1 MNRAPPPTQ
10 PDLLRDAVRYAI
22 TSRRSIRG
30 FLPTPVDP
38 ATIADLLAIASRA
51 PSGSNI
57 QPWKVHVLTGPA
69 LDRARAALTAAFEAG
84 APEVREYQY
93 YPRKWREPYLQ
104 RRRAV
109 GWALYELAG
118 VARGDQVAGQRQRGL
133 NFTFFGAPAVLIFT
147 IDKDMEQG
155 SWLDYGMFLQNV
167 MIAARGFGLD
177 TCPQAAIASYP
188 GELRLELGIPDSE
201 MLVCGMA
208 LGIADPDEPTNALL
222 STREPVEAFSTFHH
236 D

>member
-1 MNRAPPPTQ
+1 MNRSPPPFP
-10 PDLLRDAVRYAI
+10 PDALRNAVRYAI

-38 ATIADLLAIASRA
+38 AAIAEVLAIASRA

-69 LDRARAALTAAFEAG
+69 LDRVRAALTAAFDAG

-93 YPRKWREPYLQ
+93 YPRTWREPYLQ
-104 RRRAV
+104 RRRTV
-109 GWALYELAG
+109 GWALYKLAG
-118 VARGDQVAGQRQRGL
+118 VIRGDQVAGDRQRAR
-133 NFTFFGAPAVLIFT
+133 NFTFFGAPAALVFT
-147 IDKDMEQG
+147 IDADMEQG
-155 SWLDYGMFLQNV
+155 SWLDYGMFLQTV

-177 TCPQAAIASYP
+177 TCPQAAIVSYP
-188 GELRLELGIPDSE
+188 GQLRQELGIPESE
-201 MLVCGMA
+201 ILVCGMA
-208 LGIADPDEPTNALL
+208 LGVADPAEPTNALV
-222 STREPVEAFSTFHH
+222 SEREPVAVFSTFHH

>member
-1 MNRAPPPTQ
+1 MNRPPAPAAPSVMQ
-10 PDLLRDAVRYAI
+10 DAVRYAI

-30 FLPTPVDP
+30 FLPTPVEP
-38 ATIADLLAIASRA
+38 VILMELLAIAGRA

-69 LDRARAALTAAFEAG
+69 LERLRSALTDAFANDV
-84 APEVREYQY
+84 PEVREYQY
-93 YPRKWREPYLQ
+93 YPRHWRDPYL
-104 RRRAV
+104 RRRRDV

-118 VARGDQVAGQRQRGL
+118 VPRGDKAAGRRQMAR
-133 NFTFFGAPAVLIFT
+133 NFGFFGAPAAMVFV

-155 SWLDYGMFLQNV
+155 SWLDYGMFLQSV

-177 TCPQAAIASYP
+177 TCAQAAIASYP
-188 GELRLELGIPDSE
+188 GLLRRELGISE
-201 MLVCGMA
+201 SETIVCGMA
-208 LGIADPDEPTNALL
+208 VGIADPAEPTNALWAG
-222 STREPVEAFSTFHH
+222 REPVETFSIFHN

>member
-1 MNRAPPPTQ
+1 MNRLPPPVP
-10 PDLLRDAVRYAI
+10 PDALRSAVRYAI

-38 ATIADLLAIASRA
+38 ATIAELLAIASRA

-69 LDRARAALTAAFEAG
+69 LDRLRVALMAAFHAG
-84 APEVREYQY
+84 NPEVREYQY

-118 VARGDQVAGQRQRGL
+118 VARGDQVAGQRQRAL
-133 NFTFFGAPAVLIFT
+133 NFTFFGAPAALMFT

-188 GELRLELGIPDSE
+188 GEVRRELCIPDSE

-208 LGIADPDEPTNALL
+208 LGVANPSEPTNALL
-222 STREPVEAFSTFHH
+222 SGREPVEAFSTFHH